1 MTEIEQWLKSGAGV
15 QEGLRLLSV
24 YKPNKP
30 LALMVERH
38 PEKYAS
44 LLVKTLAGIGMES
57 VARTAT
63 RSKSLR
69 EEYPFLG
76 NPACPPE
83 LKILAADKITAYRNF
98 VREHERLSSCSTLEE
113 CLETAK
119 KCVYFYCQNR
129 KILSEFA
136 YYQEHGTVLG
146 KHPVFGEMNRRR
158 ELLSASPL
166 ELERRRQNLR
176 DAIWRLGK
184 QLRSGKR
191 PDLADARME
200 RLATKERELAEIEKL
215 IEEYERSCGR
225 IPGSNASGKIGEAR
239 RS

>member
-24 YKPNKP
+24 YRPNVP
-30 LALMVERH
+30 LAMMVERH
-38 PEKYAS
+38 PEKYRH
-44 LLVKTLAGIGMES
+44 LLVEVLSGIGRAS
-57 VARTAT
+57 VAETAS

-69 EEYPFLG
+69 EDWPFLG
-76 NPACPPE
+76 NPDCPPE

-98 VREHERLSSCSTLEE
+98 VREHGKLSSCTSLEE

-119 KCVYFYCQNR
+119 KCVFFYCQNR

-136 YYQEHGTVLG
+136 YYKEHGTVLG

-166 ELERRRQNLR
+166 ELAKKRQNLR
-176 DAIWRLGK
+176 DAIWRLGY

-191 PDLADARME
+191 PDLAASRTELMQ
-200 RLATKERELAEIEKL
+200 AKERELAEIEKL
-215 IEEYERSCGR
+215 IKDYETVYGTRSG
-225 IPGSNASGKIGEAR
+225 GTSGKPKKA
-239 RS
+239 

>member
-76 NPACPPE
+76 NPDCPPE

-98 VREHERLSSCSTLEE
+98 VREHDKLYTCSSLEN

-119 KCVYFYCQNR
+119 KCVLFYCQNR
-129 KILSEFA
+129 KIVSEFA
-136 YYQEHGTVLG
+136 YYKEHGTVLG
-146 KHPVFGEMNRRR
+146 KHPVFGEMVRRK
-158 ELLSASPL
+158 ELLTAGPL
-166 ELERRRQNLR
+166 ELERKRQNLR

-191 PDLADARME
+191 PDLAVARSE
-200 RLATKERELAEIEKL
+200 LLQAKERELAEVDRMIAD
-215 IEEYERSCGR
+215 YESAYGR
-225 IPGSNASGKIGEAR
+225 KT
-239 RS
+239 

>member
-24 YKPNKP
+24 YKPNQL
-30 LALMVERH
+30 LARMVERH

-44 LLVKTLAGIGMES
+44 LLTRTLAGIGMES
-57 VARTAT
+57 VVRTAT
-63 RSKSLR
+63 RSRALR
-69 EEYPFLG
+69 EEWPFLG
-76 NPACPPE
+76 RDDCPPE

-98 VREHERLSSCSTLEE
+98 AREHGNLFSCSTPEA

-119 KCVYFYCQNR
+119 KCVFFYCQNR

-136 YYQEHGTVLG
+136 FYKEHGTVLG

-158 ELLSASPL
+158 ELISAGPL

-184 QLRSGKR
+184 QIRSGKR
-191 PDLADARME
+191 PDLDAARTELMQ
-200 RLATKERELAEIEKL
+200 TKERELADIEKM
-215 IEEYERSCGR
+215 IEDYENSYGR
-225 IPGSNASGKIGEAR
+225 GTSGRAAQPRKA
-239 RS
+239 